1 MGVSEEIGSVV
12 IYFEGRATHLMTGWT
27 WRIKV
32 AESTSAMSTTE
43 LLLTEIEK
51 VVRRDGF

>member
-1 MGVSEEIGSVV
+1 MGVSGEIGSVV
-12 IYFEGRATHLMTGWT
+12 IYFERRATHLMTGWT
-27 WRIKV
+27 WGIKV

-51 VVRRDGF
+51 VVRKDGF